1 MLRPSE
7 RFALNQWL
15 CDYPNDKTYDEILE
29 TMRSVPDDWTHEA
42 IELWEVVENY
52 PLGQVAEF
60 IEDTRTSVVKLLQEL
75 KCWG

>member
-7 RFALNQWL
+7 RFALDQWL

-60 IEDTRTSVVKLLQEL
+60 IEDTRTSVVKLMQEL

>member
-1 MLRPSE
+1 MLKPSE

-15 CDYPNDKTYDEILE
+15 CDYPSDKTYDEILE

-60 IEDTRTSVVKLLQEL
+60 IEDTRTSVVKLMQEL
-75 KCWG
+75 KVWG

>member
-1 MLRPSE
+1 MLKPSE
-7 RFALNQWL
+7 RFALDQWL
-15 CDYPNDKTYDEILE
+15 CDYPNDKTYEEIIE